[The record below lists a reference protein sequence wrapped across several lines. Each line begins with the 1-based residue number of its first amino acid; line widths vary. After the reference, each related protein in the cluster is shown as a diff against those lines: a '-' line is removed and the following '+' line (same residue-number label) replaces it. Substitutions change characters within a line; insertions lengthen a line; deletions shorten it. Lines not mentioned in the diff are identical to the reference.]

1 MSSLIFMQDHTVYVS
16 FPNSCISLLSI
27 RMNAIN
33 AIVKVQKGTCK
44 IPFFFKSCLNPV
56 SKSSFM
62 TQTDFGTK
70 ESRQNSSKNQVIEK
84 LNDDKPTA
92 AFSHGAKSFT
102 IEDFNRIP
110 PPPPIQ
116 AFCENTR
123 IFLRLGLRVS
133 IKNHLLLAIRKTS
146 LAINVPPIKTYK
158 INFARIFRRRV
169 VKNIENFKTEL

>member
-1 MSSLIFMQDHTVYVS
+1 
-16 FPNSCISLLSI
+16 
-27 RMNAIN
+27 
-33 AIVKVQKGTCK
+33 
-44 IPFFFKSCLNPV
+44 
-56 SKSSFM
+56 M

-169 VKNIENFKTEL
+169 VKNIENFKTELWPFKKSSFKTLWIKLIYAFCTFFTSYNQSYNERSTPKRSSNCESFIKKYWKH